1 MLCSIGH
8 GEIPNLNFL
17 FAPSCLNMTKIPT
30 TNQKLNQPRILYS
43 YSPFISQIL
52 INPSSFKNTQILIPK
67 KGEIKIIENQS
78 ENSEGD
84 MNNIR
89 GKNFKKLFEVSTC
102 EIAHDTVS
110 YSSTHD
116 SHDTHDTHET
126 HEHSVEFNIINE
138 NDITKFNTDQ
148 KLKKIH
154 SIYHLKR
161 KVSTKFQNQIKIHA
175 NNLIM
180 DYNKN
185 NPNTKI
191 PFLYPCTKTFRE
203 DVKIDTFKKIKNC
216 TIDKYINE
224 DIQCAGRSLN
234 IKNAKIIDLIKDITE
249 KYGNNIYIKRLNDFL
264 FKTVVIDYYNKFLES
279 SNFKSYLDKDLQKYV
294 EKLIALNYPEEK
306 ILLYK
311 KIFKEKYEGI
321 AKYLFYTD

>member
-1 MLCSIGH
+1 M
-8 GEIPNLNFL
+8 
-17 FAPSCLNMTKIPT
+17 
-30 TNQKLNQPRILYS
+30 
-43 YSPFISQIL
+43 
-52 INPSSFKNTQILIPK
+52 
-67 KGEIKIIENQS
+67 
-78 ENSEGD
+78 
-84 MNNIR
+84 
-89 GKNFKKLFEVSTC
+89 
-102 EIAHDTVS
+102 
-110 YSSTHD
+110 
-116 SHDTHDTHET
+116 
-126 HEHSVEFNIINE
+126 
-138 NDITKFNTDQ
+138 
-148 KLKKIH
+148 KKIH

-294 EKLIALNYPEEK
+294 EKLIALNYPEDQ